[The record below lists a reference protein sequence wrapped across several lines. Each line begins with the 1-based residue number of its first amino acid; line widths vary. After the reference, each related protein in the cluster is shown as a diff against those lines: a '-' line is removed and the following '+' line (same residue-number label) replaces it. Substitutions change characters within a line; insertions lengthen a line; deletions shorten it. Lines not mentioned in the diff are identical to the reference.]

1 MMSVKKRVV
10 VVALLWLT
18 VLFGCAGGNIEEN
31 QAAPTLPDDVYE
43 EIIAHYRNHR
53 YDLVK
58 QYIARSQESGV
69 RDKRLYFLSG
79 ILAWEAGN
87 YEQAKTAFKQAIDLD
102 PEYSDAYNNLGI
114 LYMRDKEYT
123 EAESAFHKALEN
135 PLYLTPE
142 KALVNLGKLMEA
154 EKNDKAAEQY
164 YRHAIKLKPGF
175 FQAYYN
181 LGMLFY
187 RLENFRLAAAVFDQA
202 VKLAPR
208 WPPVWFWY
216 GMSLKE
222 TNEYGKARA
231 AFGKV
236 QALKPDS
243 EMAKRAAMQ
252 LKKLPDN

>member
-1 MMSVKKRVV
+1 MVLVSW
-10 VVALLWLT
+10 LWLA
-18 VLFGCAGGNIEEN
+18 VLLGCAGDSVEKK

-43 EIIAHYRNHR
+43 EMITHYRNHR

-79 ILAWEAGN
+79 ILAWEAEN
-87 YEQAKTAFKQAIDLD
+87 YEQAKTAFQQAIDLD

-114 LYMRDKEYT
+114 LYMRDKEYAK
-123 EAESAFHKALEN
+123 AESAFQKALQN

-154 EKNDKAAEQY
+154 QKNDAAAEQY
-164 YRHAIKLKPGF
+164 YRRAIKLKPAF

-187 RLENFRLAAAVFDQA
+187 RLDDFKLAATVFDQA

-222 TNEYGKARA
+222 ANEYGQARV
-231 AFGKV
+231 AFSKV
-236 QALKPDS
+236 QALSPDS
-243 EMAKRAAMQ
+243 EMAKRAASQ
-252 LKKLPDN
+252 LQKLPDN

>member
-1 MMSVKKRVV
+1 MLVKKCVV
-10 VVALLWLT
+10 VVLFLWLAI
-18 VLFGCAGGNIEEN
+18 LYGCAGGSIEDK
-31 QAAPTLPDDVYE
+31 QTAPTLPDDVYE
-43 EIIAHYRNHR
+43 EILTHYRNHR

-79 ILAWEAGN
+79 ILAWEAEN
-87 YEQAKTAFKQAIDLD
+87 YEQAKTAFQQAIDLD

-114 LYMRDKEYT
+114 LYMRDKEYAK
-123 EAESAFHKALEN
+123 AESAFQKALQN

-142 KALVNLGKLMEA
+142 KALVNLGKLKEA
-154 EKNDKAAEQY
+154 QNDNGAAEQY
-164 YRHAIKLKPGF
+164 YRHAIKLKPAF

-187 RLENFRLAAAVFDQA
+187 RLDDFKLAATVFDQA

-216 GMSLKE
+216 GMSLKK
-222 TNEYGKARA
+222 TSEYVKARV
-231 AFGKV
+231 AFNKV
-236 QALKPDS
+236 QDLSPDS
-243 EMAKRAAMQ
+243 EMAKRAALQ
-252 LKKLPDN
+252 LQGLPSD